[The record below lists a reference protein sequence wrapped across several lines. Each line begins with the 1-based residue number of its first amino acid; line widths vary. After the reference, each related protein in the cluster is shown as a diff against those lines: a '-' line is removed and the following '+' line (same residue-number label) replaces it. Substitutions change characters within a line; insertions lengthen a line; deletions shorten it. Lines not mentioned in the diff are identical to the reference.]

1 MYPVDLKYHP
11 GDLWTRI
18 DGNIATVGVTF
29 YAQNQLGD
37 VVYVGLPEMDDEVT
51 QGETM
56 GSIESVK
63 TISDLKAPL
72 SGKVIAVNES
82 LADEPEKINADPY
95 GEGWVAKLEI
105 TDPTE
110 LVGLLSAAD
119 YESQRG

>member
-1 MYPVDLKYHP
+1 MYPVDLQYHP
-11 GDLWTRI
+11 GDLWARI
-18 DGNIATVGVTF
+18 DGSVATVGVTF

-72 SGKVIAVNES
+72 SGKVIAVNET

-110 LVGLLSAAD
+110 LAGLLSAAD
-119 YESQRG
+119 YESTRG